1 MPDKTMPNKA
11 LSEDKLLLALR
22 QGIAGRAKAL
32 AARAGRAPEASSGM
46 RSAGFCLCRVWLRLD
61 FLPASGNSPPCSVG
75 DMPARSHS
83 ILPQRRR
90 SPMTQNLKSSTMTL
104 LCAAAGIICSL
115 FFVGFLR
122 PAQIVFISAI
132 GGIASAASFLVLPA
146 RLVVLRDKRGIKEDP
161 LLAYA
166 IRQQMTAGVWNLAG
180 MLLAVLVPM
189 LSATG
194 LTPTLL
200 LVLWGGVLPGSLS
213 AYILAAASWRAV
225 IKPKSEEAPAEA
237 SAGSESGSSAGTE
250 AEKA

>member
-1 MPDKTMPNKA
+1 
-11 LSEDKLLLALR
+11 
-22 QGIAGRAKAL
+22 
-32 AARAGRAPEASSGM
+32 
-46 RSAGFCLCRVWLRLD
+46 
-61 FLPASGNSPPCSVG
+61 
-75 DMPARSHS
+75 
-83 ILPQRRR
+83 
-90 SPMTQNLKSSTMTL
+90 MTKDLKSFTTL
-104 LCAAAGIICSL
+104 LCAGAGIICTL
-115 FFVGFLR
+115 FFVGLLK
-122 PAQIVFISAI
+122 PSQIVFMSAL

-161 LLAYA
+161 ALAYA

-180 MLLAVLVPM
+180 MLLAVVVPM

-225 IKPKSEEAPAEA
+225 IKPRSAEAPAEA
-237 SAGSESGSSAGTE
+237 EAKADSGAE